1 MAGSTVEDALAERLL
16 ALPPSNYAPW
26 RDRRAALDV
35 IEREGLPNPRSESWR
50 HTNIRRWYEA
60 AGACPAFHEVPDN
73 RETDF
78 VSAADGI
85 CVEGFVNAGVAA
97 LLAEHGGLTSNAA
110 IAPLAAMNA
119 LLLGAGVVI
128 RAQGGCATTP
138 VRIGVSPAEFQH
150 LLIVVEPGAAVT
162 VIEEP
167 ASYTHRIVQAVVAPG
182 GVLSHWRR
190 QAESDGRECSMVAV
204 RVDAGGEYRLAQ
216 SSRGADLRR
225 NDIQVTLAGKGAT
238 ATIDGIWRLDGRDH
252 LDNQVTVSHSAGEG
266 FSRQTYRGVAA
277 GHSRAILDGRIHIAP
292 AADATDA
299 SLSTK
304 NLLASDDAQVFAK
317 PTLEIH
323 ASDVKCSHG
332 ATVGA
337 LDDMAVHYLRSRG
350 IVEAAARAL
359 LMDGFLRD
367 AIADE
372 EGAQQ
377 LHLTT
382 AA

>member
-60 AGACPAFHEVPDN
+60 AGACRAFIKAPSN
-73 RETDF
+73 RETSF
-78 VSAADGI
+78 VSAPDGVG
-85 CVEGFVNAGVAA
+85 VEGFANACIAD
-97 LLAEHGGLTSNAA
+97 LLAEHSGFTSNVTM
-110 IAPLAAMNA
+110 APLAAMNA

-128 RAQGGCATTP
+128 RVRGGSTAP
-138 VRIGVSPAEFQH
+138 VRIGTSSAEFQH

-167 ASYTHRIVQAVVAPG
+167 SPYIHRIVQAVVADG

-190 QAESDGRECSMVAV
+190 QAESDARECSLVSV

-225 NDIQVTLAGKGAT
+225 NDVQVTLAGKGAT
-238 ATIDGIWRLDGRDH
+238 ATIDGIWRLDGHEH
-252 LDNQVTVSHSAGEG
+252 LDNQVTISHSAGEG
-266 FSRQTYRGVAA
+266 VSRQTYRGVAA

-337 LDDMAVHYLRSRG
+337 LDDMAIHYLRSRG
-350 IVEAAARAL
+350 IAEAAARAL

>member
-26 RDRRAALDV
+26 RDRRAALAL
-35 IEREGLPNPRSESWR
+35 IEREGLPNPRSETWR

-60 AGACPAFHEVPDN
+60 AGACRAFFESPDS

-85 CVEGFVNAGVAA
+85 CVEGFDHAGVEA
-97 LLAEHGGLTSNAA
+97 LLAEHGSLASNAA

-128 RAQGGCATTP
+128 HARSSHAAP
-138 VRIGVSPAEFQH
+138 VRVGASPAEFQH
-150 LLIVVEPGAAVT
+150 LFIVVEPGAAVT

-167 ASYTHRIVQAVVAPG
+167 ASYTHRIVQAVVAAG

-190 QAESDGRECSMVAV
+190 QAESDARECSMVSV

-216 SSRGADLRR
+216 SCRGADLRR
-225 NDIQVTLAGKGAT
+225 NDVQVTLAGKGAT
-238 ATIDGIWRLDGRDH
+238 ATIDGIWRLDSHEH

-266 FSRQTYRGVAA
+266 VSRQTYRGVAA

-299 SLSTK
+299 SLSAK

-350 IVEAAARAL
+350 IAEAAARAL

>member
-16 ALPPSNYAPW
+16 ALPPSNYAAW
-26 RDRRAALDV
+26 RDRGPALAL

-60 AGACPAFHEVPDN
+60 AGACRAFIKAPSN
-73 RETDF
+73 RETSF
-78 VSAADGI
+78 ISAPDGVG
-85 CVEGFVNAGVAA
+85 VEGFANACVAD
-97 LLAEHGGLTSNAA
+97 LLAEHGGFTSNVTM
-110 IAPLAAMNA
+110 APLAAMNA

-128 RAQGGCATTP
+128 RARGGSTAP
-138 VRIGVSPAEFQH
+138 VRIGTSSAEFQH

-167 ASYTHRIVQAVVAPG
+167 SPYIHRIVQAVVAAG

-190 QAESDGRECSMVAV
+190 QAESDGRECSLVSV

-216 SSRGADLRR
+216 SCRGADLRR
-225 NDIQVTLAGKGAT
+225 NDVQVTLAGKGAT
-238 ATIDGIWRLDGRDH
+238 ATIDGIWRLDGHEH

-266 FSRQTYRGVAA
+266 VSRQTYRGVAA

-304 NLLASDDAQVFAK
+304 NLLASDHAQVFAK

-350 IVEAAARAL
+350 IAEAAARAL
-359 LMDGFLRD
+359 LTDGFLRD
-367 AIADE
+367 AITDD
-372 EGAQQ
+372 EGARE
-377 LHLTT
+377 LRLTT

>member
-35 IEREGLPNPRSESWR
+35 IERESLPNPRSESWR

-60 AGACPAFHEVPDN
+60 AGTCRAFIKAPSN
-73 RETDF
+73 RETSF
-78 VSAADGI
+78 ISAPDGVG
-85 CVEGFVNAGVAA
+85 VEGFANACVAD
-97 LLAEHGGLTSNAA
+97 LLAEHGGFTSNVM
-110 IAPLAAMNA
+110 APLAAMNA

-128 RAQGGCATTP
+128 RAQSSHATP
-138 VRIGVSPAEFQH
+138 VRIGASPAEFQH

-167 ASYTHRIVQAVVAPG
+167 APYIHRIVQAVVAAG

-190 QAESDGRECSMVAV
+190 QAESDARECSLVAV

-225 NDIQVTLAGKGAT
+225 NDVQVTLAGKGAT
-238 ATIDGIWRLDGRDH
+238 ATINGIWRLDGHEH

-350 IVEAAARAL
+350 IAEAAARAL
-359 LMDGFLRD
+359 LTDGFLRD